1 MSDLN
6 ESWEPG
12 FGTIYTW
19 FAMDKNGFI
28 AVMVNYCWG
37 NLPKIILKKCS
48 IEKILDELY
57 DYTFNASKIHRVY
70 PENKN
75 GELVVDLFSAYRS
88 DEFDTKKIIWQ
99 ELSDDL
105 KKYKQLSDANIS
117 VNKGFF
123 VYEAVEGTYQ
133 GEDYPVGYDG
143 ETKMGDYFRHLVPTI
158 YGSIEDFP
166 EELRHGIA
174 VSDTLDFTKDRVLDN
189 NKINE
194 YFPRYYGQK

>member
-6 ESWEPG
+6 ENWEPT

-19 FAMDKNGFI
+19 FAMDKNGLI
-28 AVMVNYCWG
+28 AVMINNCWG
-37 NLPKIILKKCS
+37 DLPKAILKKEA
-48 IEKILDELY
+48 IELLLDDLNE
-57 DYTFNASKIHRVY
+57 YTWDESQKY
-70 PENKN
+70 KN
-75 GELVVDLFSAYRS
+75 NLPDKQGDLVVDLYCYWMNKNLNL
-88 DEFDTKKIIWQ
+88 EMIVNH
-99 ELSDDL
+99 
-105 KKYKQLSDANIS
+105 YKRNFEEGKSSDANLS

-133 GEDYPVGYDG
+133 GEDYPVGYNG

-189 NKINE
+189 DKINE
-194 YFPRYYGQK
+194 YFPRYYGQQM